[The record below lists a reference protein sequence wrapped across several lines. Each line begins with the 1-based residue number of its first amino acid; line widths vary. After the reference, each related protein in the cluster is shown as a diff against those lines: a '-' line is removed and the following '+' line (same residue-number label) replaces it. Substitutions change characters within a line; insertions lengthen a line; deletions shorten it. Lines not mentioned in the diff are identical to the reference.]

1 MRVSKVDSKSNSLV
15 FCKSAPRRMS
25 VPATQGQPLSEL
37 RNGIFEA
44 FIPHRF
50 LAEVAD
56 VEDFT
61 SVILVADCYLM
72 KNLLVRDV

>member
-1 MRVSKVDSKSNSLV
+1 MVY
-15 FCKSAPRRMS
+15 
-25 VPATQGQPLSEL
+25 
-37 RNGIFEA
+37 EA

-50 LAEVAD
+50 FAEVAD

-72 KNLLVRDV
+72 KNLLVKDV